1 MTDDT
6 LPPPLFAFATL
17 EGPVDPSVANR
28 DYAVIDLETTGRY
41 TPPHRICE
49 VAIVRVRNGR
59 VVDEWATLVNPERPT
74 GPEHVHGI
82 MRRDVRDAPRFADIA
97 TDILARLDG
106 ATVVAHAAAFDEQF
120 LAYEFM
126 LAGLDVPV
134 FPALC
139 THELDRSLRPD
150 ADNHSLSA
158 TCAAHGVPLVDGHSA
173 LGDARA
179 TAWVLPLLLERARA
193 LGRMPQAPVAAP
205 RVPDRPDVAATP
217 LLRRS
222 YATLPPGAAVAGDAD
237 VVPAWYRDPS
247 GAFSYRWWNGRT
259 WTEDVAVG
267 GERIVPLDA
276 RLTGKPMLPRAHGAD
291 LGR

>member
-1 MTDDT
+1 MTDDA
-6 LPPPLFAFATL
+6 LPPPLFALASVD
-17 EGPVDPSVANR
+17 GPVDPTIANR
-28 DYAVIDLETTGRY
+28 DFAVIDLETTGRY

-59 VVDEWATLVNPERPT
+59 IVDEWATLVNPERPT

-97 TDILARLDG
+97 PDILARLGG

-126 LAGLDVPV
+126 LAGVEVPV

-158 TCAAHGVPLVDGHSA
+158 TCAAQGVPLVDGHTA

-179 TAWVLPLLLERARA
+179 TAWVLPLLLSRARA
-193 LGRMPQAPVAAP
+193 QGRMPQVPVAAP
-205 RVPDRPDVAATP
+205 RFADGPELAGTTW
-217 LLRRS
+217 LRRS
-222 YATLPPGAAVAGDAD
+222 YGALRPGAAVAGDAD

-247 GAFSYRWWNGRT
+247 GEFSYRWWNGRT
-259 WTEDVAVG
+259 WTDDVAVG
-267 GERIVPLDA
+267 TERIVPLDA
-276 RLTGKPMLPRAHGAD
+276 RFTGKRVPPQAYGAG
-291 LGR
+291 LSR